1 MKTNTDT
8 KINKEAE
15 NNIESASK
23 KHLIQDILFTIL
35 YLLCPP
41 LWILAFFNT
50 KIYNNNFKNKV
61 TTLFNCY
68 VIPPLTVVA
77 VFFSIFYAKGIYP
90 FGHKT
95 IAWCDMTQQG
105 VPYIMNFKAILE
117 GDDSLFLNMA
127 NAAGMDGWTLLKAYF
142 TRPFN
147 YLVLFVDKAEIM
159 DFITV
164 ITVIK
169 LAVCSITSMVFFRT
183 CIKKLDPAI
192 AVALSL
198 MYSFCAFGTM
208 YYQIVNWPDAMYI
221 LPLYFAGIYKLIND
235 HKLSMFVIS
244 LALVMLN
251 FAFGYM
257 TVIATLLFMGFYF
270 IVKTDAKEVQRTGFE
285 FAIGSVLAALLCA
298 PTWLSFFGAYND
310 SARGVDL
317 ATTLEGSKLLTTR
330 YTAYPLLMSTAFIFI
345 TALVYKAYQKR
356 PTGKALYFLFGMM
369 LIPMV
374 LEPINKMWHAG
385 SYMGFPNRYAYIL
398 IYCGL
403 AIAGIVISRCHEGTE
418 LSEKDETHSENKSK
432 KIILYGCASVLLTC
446 VCFVFFSFIKS
457 YVAANIKTMD
467 AYATTLWGDS
477 KSYEIMLMLMGFFIA
492 VYGLGFVVYKKGWI
506 TKRIFALFLVA
517 VVMCEAYVSIST
529 YVIPATSKVKSDNF
543 RAYGDLADRI
553 EDDDFYR
560 VKNSEFLN
568 SAYSIS
574 EANFPGALGY
584 KSMGHYSSLTSE
596 TYLYAAKA
604 YGYSS
609 VWMKIESYGGTKFSD
624 ALFSVKY
631 QLSKSK
637 NNTKDAVYA
646 NDKYCIKET
655 EYYLPLGT
663 FTPQNNVEI
672 DVNSVSRI
680 ELQEK
685 VFDSITNGKS
695 DLFESVE
702 PEVKSNCTLN
712 YTNGKYNITKRG
724 SGKAYIEYTID
735 VEGTKT
741 IYFDCFDTFSNNL
754 TEAVNESFTVS
765 AYSVDAPQKKQ
776 TTSKFPKDSSNGL
789 LNLGTYENTIV
800 KVRLEVLKSV
810 KARSFGVYAMDD
822 EVLKKA
828 IGDISTASL
837 KNEGNKVYGEYT
849 ANENG
854 YLFISL
860 PYTPR
865 YKCVVNG
872 KKVEPVEAFGGFTA
886 VPVVQGENSI
896 SVSYTP
902 NMFYQSIIMM
912 VVGIGIAI
920 FFLVLMKKKNCDS
933 AYDCFNQIIGKT
945 TTSVMSVIAYAGVI
959 IAFIAVV
966 LAIYVYPMYIKLSD
980 YF

>member
-1 MKTNTDT
+1 MKTKNETNVKAT
-8 KINKEAE
+8 KFFINEKAD
-15 NNIESASK
+15 SV
-23 KHLIQDILFTIL
+23 ILTIL
-35 YLLCPP
+35 YILLPP
-41 LWILAFFNT
+41 LWLFALFNT
-50 KIYNNNFKNKV
+50 NLYEKNFKNKV

-68 VIPPLTVVA
+68 VIPPLTVIA
-77 VFFSIFYAKGIYP
+77 VFFTIFYQKGIYP

-105 VPYIMNFKAILE
+105 VPYIMNFKTILE
-117 GDDSLFLNMA
+117 GDDGLFLNMA

-169 LAVCSITSMVFFRT
+169 LAACSVTSMVFFRT
-183 CIKKLDPAI
+183 CVKKLDPAI
-192 AVALSL
+192 SVALSL

-221 LPLYFAGIYKLIND
+221 LPLYFAGIYKLVND
-235 HKLSMFVIS
+235 HKIGLFVVS

-257 TVIATLLFMGFYF
+257 TVIATLLFMGYYF
-270 IVKTDAKEVQRTGFE
+270 IVKSDANEVKRTGFE
-285 FAIGSVLAALLCA
+285 FAIGSALAALLCA

-310 SARGVDL
+310 SARGVNL
-317 ATTLEGSKLLTTR
+317 AETLESSKLLTTKN
-330 YTAYPLLMSTAFIFI
+330 TAYPLLMSTAFIFI
-345 TALVYKAYQKR
+345 AAFAYKAYKKQ
-356 PTGKALYFLFGMM
+356 PVGKALYFLFGMM
-369 LIPMV
+369 MIPMV
-374 LEPINKMWHAG
+374 FEPINKMWHAG

-403 AIAGIVISRCHEGTE
+403 AIAGIVIARTREELPVTE
-418 LSEKDETHSENKSK
+418 SEENLEEK
-432 KIILYGCASVLLTC
+432 KTKRFIVYGCASVLLACICYILFT
-446 VCFVFFSFIKS
+446 FIKS
-457 YVAANIKTMD
+457 YMAANISKMD

-477 KSYEIMLMLMGFFIA
+477 SSYNAMLLFMAFFLV
-492 VYGLGFVVYKKGWI
+492 VYGIGYIVYKKGWI
-506 TKRIFALFLVA
+506 TKRIFAMFLAA
-517 VVMCEAYVSIST
+517 VVLCEGYVSINT

-560 VKNSEFLN
+560 VKNSGFLN
-568 SAYSIS
+568 TTYSIS

-609 VWMKIESYGGTKFSD
+609 VWMKIESFGGTKFSD

-631 QLSKSK
+631 QLSKNK
-637 NNTKDAVYA
+637 ANNAENTEDIIYA
-646 NDKYCIKET
+646 NDKYCIQET

-672 DVNSVSRI
+672 DVNKVTRI

-695 DLFESVE
+695 DLFEYIE
-702 PEVKSNCTLN
+702 PSEKINCTLKFSGN
-712 YTNGKYNITKRG
+712 KYNITKSG
-724 SGKAYIEYTID
+724 SNKAYLEYTVD
-735 VEGTKT
+735 VKGTQT

-754 TEAVNESFTVS
+754 TEAINESFNVS
-765 AYSVDAPQKKQ
+765 AYPVDNPAKKQ
-776 TTSKFPKDSSNGL
+776 SASKFPKDSSNGL
-789 LNLGTYENTIV
+789 LNLGTYTNTVV
-800 KVRLEVLKSV
+800 KVRLEVLKNV
-810 KARSFGVYAMDD
+810 KARSFGVYTMSD
-822 EVLKKA
+822 EVLEA
-828 IGDISTASL
+828 ALNDISTASL
-837 KNEGNKVYGEYT
+837 ANKGNKVYGNYAAE
-849 ANENG
+849 ENG

-860 PYTPR
+860 PYNPN
-865 YKCVVNG
+865 YKCKVNG
-872 KKVEPVEAFGGFTA
+872 KNVKPVKAFGGFTA
-886 VPVVQGENSI
+886 VPVTKGDNSI

-902 NMFYQSIIMM
+902 NMFYQSIAMM
-912 VVGIGIAI
+912 FVGIGIAA
-920 FFLVLMKKKNCDS
+920 FFLLWMKKKKYQTV
-933 AYDCFNQIIGKT
+933 YDCFNGT
-945 TTSVMSVIAYAGVI
+945 VGAGATSALSVIAYAGVI

-966 LAIYVYPMYIKLSD
+966 FAIYIYPMYIKLSD